1 MQKKTSLVPRC
12 PESHQMVMATPC
24 LAIRN
29 RLGRILA
36 FWSLLSLAG
45 PATAQ
50 DLRVEKGVWTSGVQ
64 NRQYTTELRSGADVG
79 ALFFWTLLKG
89 GSRTLSELQAR
100 GKLPIIHEWT
110 FASPLLIPSEL
121 QSPAQENEQ
130 EAAKLLGVGAIVDRG
145 GLASTISEGREFRWR
160 TWSHKQS
167 LWRGTWVVRV
177 LYADGQPLPCDKQPC
192 HWSFFVQ

>member
-1 MQKKTSLVPRC
+1 MQKKISLVPRC
-12 PESHQMVMATPC
+12 PESDQMVKATPS
-24 LAIRN
+24 LAIPD

-45 PATAQ
+45 TGTAQ

-64 NRQYTTELRSGADVG
+64 NRQYTTELRSGASVG
-79 ALFFWTLLKG
+79 NLFFWTLLKG
-89 GSRTLSELQAR
+89 GRGTLVELQSQ

-110 FASPLLIPSEL
+110 FASPLRIPPDPL
-121 QSPAQENEQ
+121 SPFQEDEQ
-130 EAAKLLGVGAIVDRG
+130 EAAKLLGVGAIIDQG
-145 GLASTISEGREFRWR
+145 GLTSAVDEGREFRWR

-177 LYADGQPLPCDKQPC
+177 LYADGQPVACGKQPC
-192 HWSFFVQ
+192 HWSFFVR